1 MKPKPMSWIPG
12 TRIAKPA
19 SRLAMDDG
27 RITVPTNKLG
37 IYTCGHL
44 FCLSCTWGF
53 LQKSEWL
60 FALLTVFIALRTGCR
75 RLVLLVFILAYFHPY
90 SPLGSFDDPVYRHA
104 M

>member
-1 MKPKPMSWIPG
+1 MKPKPTSWIPG

-60 FALLTVFIALRTGCR
+60 LCFA
-75 RLVLLVFILAYFHPY
+75 Y
-90 SPLGSFDDPVYRHA
+90 SFYCVANGVQAFSISCVYSCLFPSVQPVGFFR
-104 M
+104 